1 MSVPESDG
9 IASDIEIPDK
19 VFFRIGEVSRLTGGK
34 AYVLRFWETEF
45 ASLKPQKGK
54 TGQRRYRRS
63 DIEQILRVKELLWE
77 RKFTIAGARSELRG
91 GKDRGRTQLKGQQ
104 ALPIVESAPVEPGP
118 STLDGYS
125 NESLRAMRHELVALR
140 QRVRELARDTD

>member
-1 MSVPESDG
+1 MSVPEPDG
-9 IASDIEIPDK
+9 IATSIEIPEK
-19 VFFRIGEVSRLTGGK
+19 VFFRIGEVSRLTGVK

-45 ASLKPQKGK
+45 ASLKPQKSK

-77 RKFTIAGARSELRG
+77 RKFTIAGARSQLRG
-91 GKDRGRTQLKGQQ
+91 GKDRGRTQIKGQQ
-104 ALPIVESAPVEPGP
+104 ALPIAAPAPIEPGP

-125 NESLRAMRHELVALR
+125 NEALRTMRHELVALR
-140 QRVRELARDTD
+140 RRVRELAHDPD